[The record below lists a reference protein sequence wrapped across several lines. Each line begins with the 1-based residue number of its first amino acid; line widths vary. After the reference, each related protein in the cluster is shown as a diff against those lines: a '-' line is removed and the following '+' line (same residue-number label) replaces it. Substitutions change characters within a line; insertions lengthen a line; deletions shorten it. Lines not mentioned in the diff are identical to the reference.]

1 MSNLSNKVFHK
12 RFVMPFADEVAR
24 GEYQK
29 IDYQTWRIWSR
40 FGDCEEITLQFNKNT
55 VTVSARDM
63 VWEFPYWD
71 NSFGSFIKTTLDE
84 TIENESAPVNG
95 VDKENDTMKNIM
107 NFDFGPCTGSEN
119 VRMSI
124 YGIAV
129 KNANGT
135 FVSYDATNQSIMDVD
150 VFNFDGAKFLYK
162 MPVAIKDIKVGDVV
176 IHARKPMFVTDVA
189 IDSKSLKVVDPV
201 NGEKKEIILTRSPFG
216 FDFATKIVNFI
227 GDMTGNVAANA
238 DNPFGNLWMFMLMNE
253 GGNFEDVL
261 PFMFMNQSGGK
272 IDPMMMFALMGN
284 KGSDNSWLP
293 FLMMANANKTSACAC
308 GGNCG
313 CHESK

>member
-1 MSNLSNKVFHK
+1 MSTLSNKVFHK

-24 GEYQK
+24 GNYQK

-40 FGDCEEITLQFNKNT
+40 FGDCEEITFQFNNNT

-71 NSFGSFIKTTLDE
+71 NSFGSFVKNTLDE
-84 TIENESAPVNG
+84 TIENVESAPVNG

-135 FVSYDATNQSIMDVD
+135 FVSYDAANQSIMDVD

-189 IDSKSLKVVDPV
+189 INSKSLKVVDPV

-253 GGNFEDVL
+253 GGSFEDVL

-284 KGSDNSWLP
+284 KGDNSWLP

-308 GGNCG
+308 GGNCS
-313 CHESK
+313 CNESK